1 MNDETKTQDETAGE
15 DTSDLLM
22 RHLTTRESRNAIETE
37 DRAAAEKPVEVKFQ
51 SKVRQTMY
59 SQIAANKR
67 KTFFIMGL
75 FILIIGLIG
84 YAYSLYVGSLDTFYI
99 IFGFAMFGS
108 EEFGPMLLLGY
119 SLAILSYFAIR
130 QTLQKM
136 PDVET
141 GFDFE
146 KDQNRP

>member
-1 MNDETKTQDETAGE
+1 MKKGKWKAY
-15 DTSDLLM
+15 
-22 RHLTTRESRNAIETE
+22 AILGWFISEI
-37 DRAAAEKPVEVKFQ
+37 VG
-51 SKVRQTMY
+51 
-59 SQIAANKR
+59 IA
-67 KTFFIMGL
+67 
-75 FILIIGLIG
+75 IGI
-84 YAYSLYVGSLDTFYI
+84 
-99 IFGFAMFGS
+99 AMFGS

-146 KDQNRP
+146 KDQKRP